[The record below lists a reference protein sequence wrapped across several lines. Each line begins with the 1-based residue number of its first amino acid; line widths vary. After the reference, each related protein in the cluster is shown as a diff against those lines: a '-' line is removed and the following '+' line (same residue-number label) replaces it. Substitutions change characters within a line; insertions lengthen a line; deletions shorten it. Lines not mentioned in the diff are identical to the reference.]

1 MNPTRRVTDAPTR
14 VFHALLALGF
24 GLAWLTGDADDWR
37 ALHVALGYGIAG
49 LLTAW
54 LLYQF
59 FGPRPA
65 RWAML
70 LRRVSGGPAWLRE
83 ALAGNGAQ
91 RPGFWR
97 QGQNLLL
104 AALPLTLLLGLP
116 LLLLS
121 GLFTYQEWFGLEEAM
136 EEVHEFFANSLGLI
150 ALAHPALLMLSSW
163 LRGQNLLRP
172 MGSGKL
178 PGAGPD
184 LVRSD
189 RRAVAA
195 LLALGLVVGTGWVWT
210 QERGAVAAGEHGHRA
225 ERGHHE
231 EDDD

>member
-1 MNPTRRVTDAPTR
+1 MNPSRRVTDAPTR

-49 LLTAW
+49 LLSAW

-65 RWAML
+65 RWALL
-70 LRRVSGGPAWLRE
+70 LRRLGSGPAWLRE
-83 ALAGNGAQ
+83 ALQGSGAA

-121 GLFTYQEWFGLEEAM
+121 GLVTYQEWFGLEEAM

-150 ALAHPALLMLSSW
+150 ALLHPTLLLLSSW
-163 LRGQNLLRP
+163 QRGQNLLRP

-195 LLALGLVVGTGWVWT
+195 LLAAGLVLGTGWVWT
-210 QERGAVAAGEHGHRA
+210 QEQAAMPMGEHGHRG
-225 ERGHHE
+225 ERGHP
-231 EDDD
+231 EDDDD